1 MPGTVTSNGV
11 HRAAR
16 SFAPAPGLAS
26 AGGAQRNRSRV
37 AGGALLM
44 TVCTLAAV
52 VVFGQAGDRKSV
64 LAMAR
69 TVEVGEIVEAS
80 DLRAVQ
86 VSSDPG
92 VRTVASMDRSRV
104 VGHPAA
110 VRLVAGSLLSPAEV
124 GEGAGLPDGMALI
137 GAVLK
142 AGQFPIGL
150 APGDT
155 VSLVESATPTS
166 ALAAGV
172 TSSEPP
178 TATVVAVQ
186 PGADGSGNTSV
197 SLQLPT
203 AAAKIVAG
211 AGAAGRLNL
220 IVVDR

>member
-1 MPGTVTSNGV
+1 MN
-11 HRAAR
+11 
-16 SFAPAPGLAS
+16 
-26 AGGAQRNRSRV
+26 RNRARV
-37 AGGALLM
+37 AGGALLLA
-44 TVCTLAAV
+44 VCTLGAV
-52 VVFGQAGDRKSV
+52 VVYSQAGDRKSV

-69 TVEVGEIVEAS
+69 TVEVGDIVEAG
-80 DLRAVQ
+80 DLRAVR

-92 VRTVASMDRSRV
+92 VRTVASVDRSRV
-104 VGHPAA
+104 VGRPAA

-124 GEGAGLPDGMALI
+124 GEGAGLPDSMALI

-155 VSLVESATPTS
+155 VSLVESATPTG
-166 ALAAGV
+166 AMDGGV
-172 TSSEPP
+172 SMSEPP
-178 TATVVAVQ
+178 TATVVAVE

-203 AAAKIVAG
+203 AAAKVVAG

>member
-1 MPGTVTSNGV
+1 
-11 HRAAR
+11 
-16 SFAPAPGLAS
+16 
-26 AGGAQRNRSRV
+26 
-37 AGGALLM
+37 
-44 TVCTLAAV
+44 VCTLGAV
-52 VVFGQAGDRKSV
+52 VVYGQAGDRKSV

-69 TVEVGEIVEAS
+69 TVEIGEVVEAG

-92 VRTVASMDRSRV
+92 VRTVPSVDRSRV
-104 VGHPAA
+104 VGRPAA
-110 VRLVAGSLLSPAEV
+110 VRLLAGSLLSPAEV
-124 GEGAGLPDGMALI
+124 GEGAGLADGMALI

-155 VSLVESATPTS
+155 VSLVETASPTS
-166 ALAAGV
+166 APYGGG
-172 TSSEPP
+172 TTSEPS
-178 TATVVAVQ
+178 TATVVAVE

-203 AAAKIVAG
+203 AAAKAMAS